1 MWKRTGIIDS
11 APQTNFNRIDYV
23 IRKAGRIH
31 LRAYEEALFRRALVF
46 NRFGDAP
53 CLNRPANGRSRI
65 PLSQKSFRLL
75 VFRREISLSD
85 GMRVLVQRI
94 TQAKVTVE
102 GSEVGR
108 VGAGLC
114 LFLGVAKDDTEAAA
128 EHIAGKI
135 AGMRIFADE
144 NGKLNRSLEEAGG
157 EVLVVA
163 EFTLYG
169 DCSKGRRPSFSQ
181 AAPPED
187 ARRLYDYFVLKL
199 KDLGLKVATGNFQ
212 EKMEVS
218 LVNDGPVT
226 LIIDG

>member
-1 MWKRTGIIDS
+1 
-11 APQTNFNRIDYV
+11 
-23 IRKAGRIH
+23 
-31 LRAYEEALFRRALVF
+31 
-46 NRFGDAP
+46 
-53 CLNRPANGRSRI
+53 
-65 PLSQKSFRLL
+65 
-75 VFRREISLSD
+75 
-85 GMRVLVQRI
+85 MRVLVQRI

-102 GSEVGR
+102 GAEVGR

-114 LFLGVAKDDTEAAA
+114 LFLGVAKDDTETAA
-128 EHIAGKI
+128 EHLAGKL
-135 AGMRIFADE
+135 ADMRIFEDE
-144 NGKLNRSLEEAGG
+144 NGKMNRSLQEIGG
-157 EVLVVA
+157 EVLVVS

-169 DCSKGRRPSFSQ
+169 DCSRGKRPSFSQ

-212 EKMEVS
+212 AKMEVS

>member
-1 MWKRTGIIDS
+1 
-11 APQTNFNRIDYV
+11 
-23 IRKAGRIH
+23 
-31 LRAYEEALFRRALVF
+31 
-46 NRFGDAP
+46 
-53 CLNRPANGRSRI
+53 
-65 PLSQKSFRLL
+65 
-75 VFRREISLSD
+75 
-85 GMRVLVQRI
+85 MRVLVQRI

-102 GSEVGR
+102 GAEVGR
-108 VGAGLC
+108 VGTGLC
-114 LFLGVAKDDTEAAA
+114 LFLGIAKDDTRQSAEYLAA
-128 EHIAGKI
+128 KI
-135 AGMRIFADE
+135 ADLRIFEDE
-144 NGKLNRSLEEAGG
+144 NGKLNRSLGETGG
-157 EVLVVA
+157 EVLVVS

-212 EKMEVS
+212 AKMEVS